1 MRTDAPRKN
10 RTQIYEN
17 RCSEKKPPEKT
28 HMRTDAPKNP
38 EKKLY
43 ENRCSEKKKLYEN
56 RCSEKNPE
64 KNYMRTDDPIK
75 KTQHKQYK
83 HSIRREVLQIKTT
96 ARDCANFQYENK
108 GLKKQT
114 TTKSR

>member
-1 MRTDAPRKN
+1 
-10 RTQIYEN
+10 
-17 RCSEKKPPEKT
+17 
-28 HMRTDAPKNP
+28 MRTDAPKNP

-43 ENRCSEKKKLYEN
+43 ENRCSE
-56 RCSEKNPE
+56 
-64 KNYMRTDDPIK
+64 K

-114 TTKSR
+114 TTTKNQRSR